1 MVLFVLQVSSSKLLL
16 IWLVLL
22 SCLEAERVQQ
32 TAIFHSYVVVWSKHY
47 LSINGLFT

>member
-16 IWLVLL
+16 ICLVLL

-32 TAIFHSYVVVWSKHY
+32 IEIFHLYVVLWSKHY

>member
-1 MVLFVLQVSSSKLLL
+1 VVLFVLQVSSSKLLL

-32 TAIFHSYVVVWSKHY
+32 IAIFHLYVVVWSKHY